1 MGNYPDKIA
10 PITYPKQITGRWFNP
25 ASFSNANLPVVVGPN
40 QVTVYT
46 REGSLGRDQVFGP
59 GFRTINL
66 GLQKNLNLSERVSLQ
81 LHGDAFNALNTPQ
94 FTSPNGNVSD
104 TFNFGKVLG
113 TRQNSAREIQLSSR
127 LVF

>member
-1 MGNYPDKIA
+1 MGNYPDKVG
-10 PITYPKQITGRWFNP
+10 PISYPKQITGRWFNP
-25 ASFSNANLPVVVGPN
+25 ASFSSANIPVVVGAN

-66 GLQKNLNLSERVSLQ
+66 GLQKNLHLSERLSLEI
-81 LHGDAFNALNTPQ
+81 HGDAFNALNTPQ
-94 FTSPNGNVSD
+94 FTSPNSNVSD

-113 TRQNSAREIQLSSR
+113 TRQNSARQIQLSSR